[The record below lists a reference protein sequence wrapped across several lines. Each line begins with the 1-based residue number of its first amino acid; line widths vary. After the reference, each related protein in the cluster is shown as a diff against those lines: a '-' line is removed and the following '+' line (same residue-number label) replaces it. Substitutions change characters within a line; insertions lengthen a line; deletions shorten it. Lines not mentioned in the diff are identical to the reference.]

1 MVTLTKRLTQ
11 NISTNMVFLTSVQTG
26 TVGIG
31 CLFLGL
37 IACFHQIIVVPKNIT
52 FWGDL
57 IYLIIFCTMFAF
69 FVQNFS
75 VKRTSPTKVSLLMG
89 SEPVWGALYAT
100 VIMHESLSLFSWL
113 GGGMIVVA
121 SLWATIKD

>member
-1 MVTLTKRLTQ
+1 
-11 NISTNMVFLTSVQTG
+11 MVFLTSVQTG
-26 TVGIG
+26 VVGIG
-31 CLFLGL
+31 CLFIGFVV
-37 IACFHQIIVVPKNIT
+37 CFDQIIILPKNVT
-52 FWGDL
+52 FWSNL

-100 VIMHESLSLFSWL
+100 IIMNESLSLVNWL
-113 GGGMIVVA
+113 GGGLIVVA
-121 SLWATIKD
+121 SLWATMKD